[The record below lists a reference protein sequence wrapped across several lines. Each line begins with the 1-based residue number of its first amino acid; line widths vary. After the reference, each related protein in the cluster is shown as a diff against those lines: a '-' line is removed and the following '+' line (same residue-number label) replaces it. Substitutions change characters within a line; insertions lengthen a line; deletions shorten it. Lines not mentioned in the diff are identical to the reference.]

1 MESPLCPPADRGFR
15 LIETGLWTPGE
26 GWHREALHL
35 ERLRASAARM
45 GIGINGLEAALEAVE
60 ADRPRRMR
68 LTVDAGGQV
77 EVTLHDFTPEPEGR
91 AWRLA
96 VSEARLIA
104 TDPWLSV
111 KSTERALYDRTRAD
125 LPEEVDEVIFLNTD
139 GAVCE
144 GTITNVFVDRG
155 DGLETPALSCG
166 VLPGVLRASLIAEGR
181 AREAVLTPNDLA
193 GTRALYVG
201 NALRGLIPARLV

>member
-15 LIETGLWTPGE
+15 LIETGLWTPDE
-26 GWHREALHL
+26 GLHRAALHL
-35 ERLRASAARM
+35 GRLRTSAARL
-45 GIGINGLEAALEAVE
+45 GIEILDLDAALEAAR
-60 ADRPRRMR
+60 ADGPRRMR

-77 EVTLHDFTPEPEGR
+77 EITLHDFTPEPEGR

-104 TDPWLSV
+104 TDPWLTV
-111 KSTERALYDRTRAD
+111 KSTERDLYDRTRAE
-125 LPEEVDEVIFLNTD
+125 LPEGVEEVIFLNSD

-155 DGLETPALSCG
+155 EGLETPSLSCG
-166 VLPGVLRASLIAEGR
+166 VLPGVLRESLIADGT
-181 AREAVLTPNDLA
+181 AREAVLTLGDLA
-193 GTRALYVG
+193 GARAFYVG

>member
-15 LIETGLWTPGE
+15 LIETGLWTPEDGL
-26 GWHREALHL
+26 RLVDLHL
-35 ERLRASAARM
+35 ERLRTSAARL
-45 GIGINGLEAALEAVE
+45 GIGIDGLDAALEGIE
-60 ADRPRRMR
+60 ASAPRRLR

-77 EVTLHDFTPEPEGR
+77 EVALHEFTPEPEGR

-104 TDPWLSV
+104 TDPWLTV
-111 KSTERALYDRTRAD
+111 KSTERDLYDRTRAE
-125 LPEEVDEVIFLNTD
+125 LPEGVEEVIFLNSD

-144 GTITNVFVDRG
+144 GTITNIFVDRG
-155 DGLETPALSCG
+155 DGLETPSLSCG

-181 AREAVLTPNDLA
+181 AREAVLTPADLA
-193 GTRALYVG
+193 GARALYVG

>member
-1 MESPLCPPADRGFR
+1 MESPLRPPADHGFR

-26 GWHREALHL
+26 GLRLADFHL
-35 ERLRASAARM
+35 ERLRTSAARL
-45 GIGINGLEAALEAVE
+45 GIEIEALDAALAAVE

-77 EVTLHDFTPEPEGR
+77 EITLHDFTPEPEGR

-96 VSEARLIA
+96 VSETRLIA
-104 TDPWLSV
+104 TDPWLTV
-111 KSTERALYDRTRAD
+111 KSTERHLYDRTRAD
-125 LPEEVDEVIFLNTD
+125 LPEGVEEVIFLNSD

-144 GTITNVFVDRG
+144 GTITNIFVDRG
-155 DGLETPALSCG
+155 DGLETPSLSSG

-181 AREAVLTPNDLA
+181 AREAVLTPDDLA
-193 GTRALYVG
+193 GARSLYVG

>member
-1 MESPLCPPADRGFR
+1 MESPLRPPSDREFR

-26 GWHREALHL
+26 GLHRKALHL
-35 ERLRASAARM
+35 ERLRASAAQL
-45 GIGINGLEAALEAVE
+45 GIEIAALDAALEAVE

-77 EVTLHDFTPEPEGR
+77 EVTLHEFTPEPQGR
-91 AWRLA
+91 TWRLS

-104 TDPWLSV
+104 TDPWLTV
-111 KSTERALYDRTRAD
+111 KSTERHLYDRTRAD
-125 LPEEVDEVIFLNTD
+125 LPEGVEEVIFLNSD

-144 GTITNVFVDRG
+144 GTITNIFVDRG
-155 DGLETPALSCG
+155 DGLETPSLSCG

-181 AREAVLTPNDLA
+181 VREAVLTPGDLA
-193 GTRALYVG
+193 GARALYVG